1 MTSLD
6 SVKWSAP
13 KKWAIEIEITNFW
26 SDQMTLGVAVIGA
39 GMAGRGHA
47 AAYRAATSLYGS
59 DLPEVKLVSIGDVNV
74 AFGEAAAKRFGFQRH
89 DTDWRTIA
97 DDPNIQAVSVVVA
110 NSLHREIVEGLL
122 AAGKHVLCEK
132 PLSDTLEDARAMVAA
147 ANASDRIARIGLT
160 YLRNPAIAAI
170 QKIVS
175 SGQLG
180 KVLHFTG
187 NYWADYSCDPK
198 APISWR
204 YKGGMGTGALADVG
218 SHISY
223 IAEFITGETFKAVS
237 GARFITSIAERP
249 VPNGAVMGHSGAT
262 VSDQMDRVENDDY
275 AGFIADF
282 GSTAGAIQ
290 VSRVAAGH
298 PTSLEFEVYCEN
310 GAARFTQS
318 RNGEFQLLLNDDPY
332 AQRGFRTVQVGP
344 SHPYIA
350 GGLPV
355 DAPGVGVGQNDQFFF
370 QNRAFLQEV
379 AGLEESEAL
388 PFCANFEDGLHNME
402 IIESVIQSG
411 VQNGASVKV
420 PQAKPT
426 YLNRI
431 N

>member
-1 MTSLD
+1 MT
-6 SVKWSAP
+6 
-13 KKWAIEIEITNFW
+13 I
-26 SDQMTLGVAVIGA
+26 GVAVIGA

-59 DLPEVKLVSIGDVNV
+59 DLPEVKLVSIGDVN
-74 AFGEAAAKRFGFQRH
+74 AQFGEAAAKRFGFERH
-89 DTDWRTIA
+89 DADWRTIA
-97 DDPNIQAVSVVVA
+97 DDPNIHAVSVVVA

-132 PLSDTLEDARAMVAA
+132 PLSDTLEDARSMVAA
-147 ANASDRIARIGLT
+147 ANNSKTVARIGLT
-160 YLRNPAIAAI
+160 FLRNPAIAAI
-170 QKIVS
+170 QKIIS

-187 NYWADYSCDPK
+187 NYWADYSCDPMS
-198 APISWR
+198 PISWR

-218 SHISY
+218 SRFVTS
-223 IAEFITGETFKAVS
+223 ITERPIPS
-237 GARFITSIAERP
+237 GA
-249 VPNGAVMGHSGAT
+249 VQGHSGAT
-262 VSDQMDRVENDDY
+262 VSDKMDSVENDDY

-282 GSTAGAIQ
+282 GGTAGAIQ

-298 PTSLEFEVYCEN
+298 PTSLEFEVYCEK
-310 GAARFTQS
+310 GAARFTQA
-318 RNGEFQLLLNDDPY
+318 RNGEFELLLNEDPY
-332 AQRGFRTVQVGP
+332 GQRGFRTVQVGP

-379 AGLEESEAL
+379 AGLAETPEL

-402 IIESVIQSG
+402 IIEAVIQSG
-411 VQNGASVKV
+411 LKSGASATV
-420 PQAKPT
+420 PAATPT
-426 YLNRI
+426 YLKKVK
-431 N
+431 

>member
-1 MTSLD
+1 MT
-6 SVKWSAP
+6 
-13 KKWAIEIEITNFW
+13 I
-26 SDQMTLGVAVIGA
+26 GVAVIGA

-59 DLPEVKLVSIGDVNV
+59 DLPEVKLVSIGDVN
-74 AFGEAAAKRFGFQRH
+74 AQFGEAAAKRFGFERH
-89 DTDWRTIA
+89 DADWRTIA
-97 DDPNIQAVSVVVA
+97 DDPNIHAVSVVVA

-132 PLSDTLEDARAMVAA
+132 PLSDTLEDARSMVAA
-147 ANASDRIARIGLT
+147 ANSSKTVARIGLT
-160 YLRNPAIAAI
+160 FLRNPAIAAI
-170 QKIVS
+170 QKIIS

-180 KVLHFTG
+180 EVLHFTG
-187 NYWADYSCDPK
+187 NYWADYSCDPMS
-198 APISWR
+198 PISWR

-223 IAEFITGETFKAVS
+223 VAEFITGQTFKSVS
-237 GARFITSIAERP
+237 GARFVTSITERP
-249 VPNGAVMGHSGAT
+249 IPSGAVQGHSGAT
-262 VSDQMDRVENDDY
+262 VSDKMDSVENDDY

-282 GSTAGAIQ
+282 GGTAGAIQ

-298 PTSLEFEVYCEN
+298 PTSLEFEVYCEK

-318 RNGEFQLLLNDDPY
+318 RNGEFELLLNEDPY
-332 AQRGFRTVQVGP
+332 GQRGFRTVQVGP

-379 AGLEESEAL
+379 AGLAETPEL
-388 PFCANFEDGLHNME
+388 PYCANFEDGLHNME
-402 IIESVIQSG
+402 IIEAVIQSG
-411 VQNGASVKV
+411 LKSGASATV
-420 PQAKPT
+420 PAATPT
-426 YLNRI
+426 YLKKVK
-431 N
+431 